1 MLQSVLERT
10 NIHMKLT
17 LAIDLLE
24 NEWNIVAPNK
34 PVSPVPLIFATFLL
48 DRKRLAYDLNNQPKL
63 ARNDERDLK
72 KILKLL
78 RTNHREY
85 LQALDQDM
93 LLSNNEHLF
102 QQQLLVQALLK
113 ELRKLE
119 AADELKLI
127 RLELT
132 GSWPLYQTEE
142 GLLDLTYE
150 ED

>member
-1 MLQSVLERT
+1 
-10 NIHMKLT
+10 MKLT

-24 NEWNIVAPNK
+24 NEWNIVEPNK

-48 DRKRLAYDLNNQPKL
+48 DKKRVAYDMDNQLKL
-63 ARNDERDLK
+63 TRNDERELK

-78 RTNHREY
+78 RTSHREY

-119 AADELKLI
+119 VSDELKLI

>member
-1 MLQSVLERT
+1 
-10 NIHMKLT
+10 MKLT

-24 NEWNIVAPNK
+24 NEWNIVEPNK
-34 PVSPVPLIFATFLL
+34 PVSPVPLIFATFLI
-48 DRKRLAYDLNNQPKL
+48 DKKRLAFDLNNQPKL

-85 LQALDQDM
+85 LQALDQDL

-132 GSWPLYQTEE
+132 GGWPLYQTEE

>member
-1 MLQSVLERT
+1 
-10 NIHMKLT
+10 MKLT

-24 NEWNIVAPNK
+24 NEWNIVEPNK

-48 DRKRLAYDLNNQPKL
+48 DKKRVAYDMDNQPKL
-63 ARNDERDLK
+63 TRNDERELK
-72 KILKLL
+72 KLLKLL
-78 RTNHREY
+78 RTSHREY

-119 AADELKLI
+119 VSDELKLI

>member
-1 MLQSVLERT
+1 
-10 NIHMKLT
+10 MKLT

-24 NEWNIVAPNK
+24 NEWNIIEPNK
-34 PVSPVPLIFATFLL
+34 LVSPEPLIFATFLINK
-48 DRKRLAYDLNNQPKL
+48 KRLTADSNNQPQL
-63 ARNDERDLK
+63 GRNDERELK

-85 LQALDQDM
+85 LQALDQDI

-102 QQQLLVQALLK
+102 QQQLLMQAMLS

-119 AADELKLI
+119 APDELKLI

-142 GLLDLTYE
+142 GLLDLY
-150 ED
+150 

>member
-1 MLQSVLERT
+1 M
-10 NIHMKLT
+10 
-17 LAIDLLE
+17 
-24 NEWNIVAPNK
+24 
-34 PVSPVPLIFATFLL
+34 
-48 DRKRLAYDLNNQPKL
+48 
-63 ARNDERDLK
+63 
-72 KILKLL
+72 KLL

-85 LQALDQDM
+85 LQALDQDL

>member
-24 NEWNIVAPNK
+24 NEWNIVESNK

>member
-1 MLQSVLERT
+1 
-10 NIHMKLT
+10 MKLT

-24 NEWNIVAPNK
+24 NEWNIVKANK
-34 PVSPVPLIFATFLL
+34 PVSPVPLIFATFLI
-48 DRKRLAYDLNNQPKL
+48 DKKRLAFDLNNQPKL
-63 ARNDERDLK
+63 ARNDERELK

-85 LQALDQDM
+85 FQALDQDL

-102 QQQLLVQALLK
+102 QQQLLVQALLQ

-142 GLLDLTYE
+142 GLLDLSYE

>member
-63 ARNDERDLK
+63 VRNDERDLK

-142 GLLDLTYE
+142 GLLDLSYE

>member
-24 NEWNIVAPNK
+24 NEWNIVESNK
-34 PVSPVPLIFATFLL
+34 PVSPVTLIFATFLL

-63 ARNDERDLK
+63 VRNDERDLK

-142 GLLDLTYE
+142 GLLDLSYE

>member
-24 NEWNIVAPNK
+24 NEWNIVEANK

>member
-1 MLQSVLERT
+1 
-10 NIHMKLT
+10 MKLT

-24 NEWNIVAPNK
+24 NEWNIVEPNK

-48 DRKRLAYDLNNQPKL
+48 DKKRVAYDMDNQPKL
-63 ARNDERDLK
+63 TRNDERELK

-119 AADELKLI
+119 VSDELKLI

>member
-1 MLQSVLERT
+1 
-10 NIHMKLT
+10 MKLT
-17 LAIDLLE
+17 LVIDLLE
-24 NEWNIVAPNK
+24 NEWNIVEPNK
-34 PVSPVPLIFATFLL
+34 LVSPEPLIFATFLIHK
-48 DRKRLAYDLNNQPKL
+48 KRLTADSNNQPQL
-63 ARNDERDLK
+63 GRNDERELK

-85 LQALDQDM
+85 LQALDQDI

-102 QQQLLVQALLK
+102 QQQLLMQAMLS

-119 AADELKLI
+119 APDELKLI

-142 GLLDLTYE
+142 GLLDLY
-150 ED
+150 

>member
-1 MLQSVLERT
+1 
-10 NIHMKLT
+10 MKLT

-24 NEWNIVAPNK
+24 NEWNIVEPNK
-34 PVSPVPLIFATFLL
+34 PVSPVPLIFATFLI
-48 DRKRLAYDLNNQPKL
+48 DKKRLAFDLNNQPKL

-85 LQALDQDM
+85 LQALDQDL

-102 QQQLLVQALLK
+102 QQQLLVQALLQ

-132 GSWPLYQTEE
+132 GGWPLYQTEE
-142 GLLDLTYE
+142 GLLDLSYE

>member
-24 NEWNIVAPNK
+24 NEWNIVEPNK
-34 PVSPVPLIFATFLL
+34 PVSPVPLIFTTFLL

>member
-1 MLQSVLERT
+1 
-10 NIHMKLT
+10 MKLT
-17 LAIDLLE
+17 LEIDLLE
-24 NEWNIVAPNK
+24 NEWNIVEPNK
-34 PVSPVPLIFATFLL
+34 PVSPVPLIFATFLINK
-48 DRKRLAYDLNNQPKL
+48 KRLAFDLSNQPKL

-85 LQALDQDM
+85 LQALDQDL

-132 GSWPLYQTEE
+132 GGWPLYQTEE
-142 GLLDLTYE
+142 GLLDLSYE

>member
-1 MLQSVLERT
+1 
-10 NIHMKLT
+10 MKLT

-24 NEWNIVAPNK
+24 NEWNIVEPNK
-34 PVSPVPLIFATFLL
+34 PVSPVPLIFATFLI
-48 DRKRLAYDLNNQPKL
+48 DKKRLAFDLNNQPKL

-85 LQALDQDM
+85 LQALDQDL

-119 AADELKLI
+119 AAGELKLI

-132 GSWPLYQTEE
+132 GGWPLYQTEE

>member
-24 NEWNIVAPNK
+24 NEWNIVESNK

-113 ELRKLE
+113 ELRKFE

>member
-1 MLQSVLERT
+1 
-10 NIHMKLT
+10 MKLT

-24 NEWNIVAPNK
+24 NEWNIVEPNK
-34 PVSPVPLIFATFLL
+34 LVSPEPLIFATFLIHK
-48 DRKRLAYDLNNQPKL
+48 KRLTVDSNNQPQL
-63 ARNDERDLK
+63 GRNDERELK

-85 LQALDQDM
+85 LQALDQDI

-102 QQQLLVQALLK
+102 QQQLLMQAMLS

-119 AADELKLI
+119 APDELKLI

-142 GLLDLTYE
+142 GLMDLY
-150 ED
+150 

>member
-24 NEWNIVAPNK
+24 NEWNIVESNK

-63 ARNDERDLK
+63 VRNDERDLK

-142 GLLDLTYE
+142 GLLDLSYE